1 MTTAHDPVRMTVT
14 LVDGT
19 QRIFSFDHR
28 PDGRLRLA
36 TRLDQLLSHHSLAI
50 RLPEKLLVVP
60 IGQIKTVEFTP
71 SPDVQMEQLI
81 GPAREVQSN
90 RAHVVTSLRNRTS
103 R

>member
-1 MTTAHDPVRMTVT
+1 MTTEREPVTMTVT

-19 QRIFSFDHR
+19 QRIFVFDHR

-50 RLPEKLLVVP
+50 RLSEKLLVIP
-60 IGQIKTVEFTP
+60 IAQVKTIEFTP
-71 SPDVQMEQLI
+71 SPDVQLEQLI
-81 GPAREVQSN
+81 GPARELQSN
-90 RAHVVTSLRNRTS
+90 GVDVGTGLRNRTS